1 VSEEE
6 GFCAG
11 KLPWEALPWIPGLDK
26 ETPSNLSE
34 AIVVA
39 AFLVCSTPVYG
50 HVSPMLA
57 IAKHLS
63 KRGHRVRMLTSSRYQ
78 EAVLRAGLEF
88 VVLPQGA
95 DYDDRDLKSAFP
107 EAFGKTGLAGAKT
120 QLTSVF
126 IAPIPAQFR
135 ALEDNVGSLNPD
147 AVLVDVMFFGALP
160 LLLKPGSRPPVLA
173 VGVTPLL
180 QSSRDVA
187 SFGPGLQPMPGPLGQ
202 IRNVLLSGVD
212 RVLFHNLQRRVGR
225 ITEELVNRRPNISW
239 MDWSKLSD
247 QCLQLTIP
255 KFEYPRSDLPA
266 NTQFVGPVLPDSMED
281 FQEPAW
287 WPELEQGRPVVHV
300 TQGTIDN
307 ADLGELIEPTLQ
319 GLAQEDVLVVAT
331 TGGLPISEIRG
342 PLPGNARVEAFIPH
356 DRLLPHV
363 DVMVTNGGYGGVQF
377 ALSHGVPL
385 VVAGDKADKP
395 EVAARVAWS
404 GAGVNL
410 QTGKPTPAAVAAAVG
425 KVLNEPGFR
434 AAARSL
440 STEMGQYS
448 ALDAIAAT
456 AESYVR

>member
-1 VSEEE
+1 MS
-6 GFCAG
+6 GSQG
-11 KLPWEALPWIPGLDK
+11 LLLWQISSGSPTLEARSRRRDP
-26 ETPSNLSE
+26 PSNLNDGD
-34 AIVVA
+34 VVA
-39 AFLVCSTPVYG
+39 AFLICSTPVYG

-57 IAKHLS
+57 IGKHLS

-88 VVLPQGA
+88 EVLPEGA
-95 DYDDRDLKSAFP
+95 NYDDRDLKSAFP

-126 IAPIPAQFR
+126 IAPIPHQFR
-135 ALEDNVGSLNPD
+135 VLEGNVASFSPD
-147 AVLVDVMFFGALP
+147 AVLVDIMFFGALP
-160 LLLKPGSRPPVLA
+160 LVLTSGPKPPVLT

-187 SFGPGLQPMPGPLGQ
+187 PFGPGLPPMHGLMGQ
-202 IRNVLLSGVD
+202 VRNAVLSGVD
-212 RVLFHNLQRRVGR
+212 HLLFADLQQRVSRMMGDLVGR
-225 ITEELVNRRPNISW
+225 RLEINW

-247 QCLQLTIP
+247 RCLQLTIP
-255 KFEYPRSDLPA
+255 AFEYPRRDLPA
-266 NTQFVGPVLPDSMED
+266 NTNFVGPVLPAPLED
-281 FQEPAW
+281 FPEPAW

-307 ADLGELIEPTLQ
+307 ADPGELIEPTLR
-319 GLAQEDVLVVAT
+319 GLAGEDVLVVAT
-331 TGGLPISEIRG
+331 TGDVSDLPG
-342 PLPGNARVEAFIPH
+342 PVPGNARVEAFIPH
-356 DRLLPHV
+356 NRLLRHV
-363 DVMVTNGGYGGVQF
+363 DVMVTNGGYGGVQY

-410 QTGKPTPAAVAAAVG
+410 RTGQPTPVSVAAAVRR
-425 KVLNEPGFR
+425 VLNEPGFR

-440 STEMGQYS
+440 STEMGRYS
-448 ALDAIAAT
+448 ALDAIAAV

>member
-1 VSEEE
+1 M
-6 GFCAG
+6 
-11 KLPWEALPWIPGLDK
+11 
-26 ETPSNLSE
+26 
-34 AIVVA
+34 A
-39 AFLVCSTPVYG
+39 AFLICSTPVYG

-57 IAKHLS
+57 IGKYLAQ
-63 KRGHRVRMLTSSRYQ
+63 RGHRVRMLTSSRYA

-88 VVLPQGA
+88 AVLPQGA
-95 DYDDRDLKSAFP
+95 NYDDRDLKSAFP
-107 EAFGKTGLAGAKT
+107 EAYGKTGLAGAKM
-120 QLTSVF
+120 QLGSVF
-126 IAPIPAQFR
+126 IATIPAQFL
-135 ALEDNVGSLNPD
+135 ALEDNVGSLDPD
-147 AVLVDVMFFGALP
+147 AVLVDIMFFGALP
-160 LLLKPGSRPPVLA
+160 LLLKSGPRPPVLT

-187 SFGPGLQPMPGPLGQ
+187 AFGPGLQPMPGLPGRV
-202 IRNVLLSGVD
+202 RNALLSGVD
-212 RVLFHNLQRRVGR
+212 RLLFRDLQQQVSR
-225 ITEELVNRRPNISW
+225 ITEELVDRRPATNW

-247 QCLQLTIP
+247 RCLQLTIP
-255 KFEYPRSDLPA
+255 AFEYPRGDLPA
-266 NTQFVGPVLPDSMED
+266 NTHFVGPVLPFSMDD
-281 FQEPAW
+281 FQQPAW
-287 WPELEQGRPVVHV
+287 WPELEQGRPIVHV

-307 ADLGELIEPTLQ
+307 ADLRELIEPTLQ

-331 TGGLPISEIRG
+331 TGGMPVSDLSG
-342 PLPGNARVEAFIPH
+342 PLPDNARVEAFIPH

-363 DVMVTNGGYGGVQF
+363 DVMVTNGGYGGVQC

-395 EVAARVAWS
+395 EIAARVAWS

-410 QTGKPTPAAVAAAVG
+410 RTGKPTPAAVAAAVG

-434 AAARSL
+434 AAALSL